1 MAIKSECLNKD
12 IEIFMYLCEREQY
25 STKTNNN
32 NNDLKYV
39 NRGKK
44 RREAQSQS
52 SYKPVSKKL

>member
-44 RREAQSQS
+44 RREA
-52 SYKPVSKKL
+52 